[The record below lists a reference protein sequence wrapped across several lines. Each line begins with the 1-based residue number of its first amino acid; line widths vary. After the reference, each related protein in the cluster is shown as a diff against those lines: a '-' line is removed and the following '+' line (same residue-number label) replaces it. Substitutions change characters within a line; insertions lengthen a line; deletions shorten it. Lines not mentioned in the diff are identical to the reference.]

1 MEERKKVI
9 CIVGPTASGKTSLGI
24 KLAKKIDGEVIS
36 ADSMQVYKELNIGTA
51 KVTKEEMKEI
61 KHHMI
66 DVCNIDEKFSVAEYK
81 KMCYEKINE
90 LLKKGKTPIIVGG
103 TGLYV
108 NSVVYNMQ
116 FDDMQVDEEYRVYLE
131 KIAQEKGV
139 DYLHEMLMKVDMKS
153 AVSIHKN
160 NVKRVIRALEI
171 ANFSSKIKSQH
182 IDEEKIKRQQESSKY
197 RFIVFCIDTPR
208 DMLYSRIDNRVDDMM
223 KSGLLNEAK
232 FVFDKKLDNSFT
244 CMQAI
249 GYKEFFPYF
258 RNEKELSDC
267 VEELKRGTKK
277 YAKRQMTW
285 FRNKLECNYVNGSLP
300 VDDMLNVLLEKI

>member
-90 LLKKGKTPIIVGG
+90 ILKKGKTPIIVGG

-131 KIAQEKGV
+131 KMAQEKGV
-139 DYLHEMLMKVDMKS
+139 DYLHEMLMKVDM
-153 AVSIHKN
+153 
-160 NVKRVIRALEI
+160 
-171 ANFSSKIKSQH
+171 
-182 IDEEKIKRQQESSKY
+182 
-197 RFIVFCIDTPR
+197 
-208 DMLYSRIDNRVDDMM
+208 
-223 KSGLLNEAK
+223 
-232 FVFDKKLDNSFT
+232 
-244 CMQAI
+244 
-249 GYKEFFPYF
+249 
-258 RNEKELSDC
+258 
-267 VEELKRGTKK
+267 
-277 YAKRQMTW
+277 
-285 FRNKLECNYVNGSLP
+285 
-300 VDDMLNVLLEKI
+300 